1 MKPPHWRCRGCGI
14 IITDCGSAPSTCR
27 FCQSTSGFDYMGY
40 EGDYNLHKETEMYRA
55 LHPVE
60 KPIEPIFSNTEKCEG
75 DSMQNI
81 LKEIEIKKRKKT

>member
-1 MKPPHWRCRGCGI
+1 
-14 IITDCGSAPSTCR
+14 
-27 FCQSTSGFDYMGY
+27 MGY